1 MRVSWRSMTVQDD
14 RPFDVLVPDAG
25 IQVQLPSGATFYVI
39 TQDEADYLNE
49 RVTRYLSDNHFVN
62 VADFQDV
69 DKMVTFELFIHRW
82 NLWLSKGKDY
92 YNDDINAKQLADTIA
107 TYSSELRQL
116 KKALNIDKTSRDK
129 QRGDDSVPAYLDALR
144 QRAREFGYMRNA
156 QFQHVIESFQRISA
170 YLTYYDNCTEQERI
184 EQGVTLD
191 DVIVLIRETIAEF
204 NAIDETF
211 RKEKQSMWVRKQ

>member
-1 MRVSWRSMTVQDD
+1 MTVQDD
-14 RPFDVLVPDAG
+14 RPFDVLTDDVG
-25 IQVQLPSGATFYVI
+25 IAVQLPSGAQFYVI

-49 RVTRYLSDNHFVN
+49 RVTRYTSDNHFVN

-107 TYSSELRQL
+107 TYSGELRQL

-144 QRAREFGYMRNA
+144 QRAKEFGYMRNE
-156 QFQHVIESFQRISA
+156 QFNKVLEAFHRIAA
-170 YLTYYDNCTEQERI
+170 YIQYHDNCTEQERI
-184 EQGVTLD
+184 EQGVTEADL
-191 DVIVLIRETIAEF
+191 IVLVRETIKEF
-204 NAIDETF
+204 EAIDEKF
-211 RKEKQSMWVRKQ
+211 RKEQQSLWIRRQ

>member
-1 MRVSWRSMTVQDD
+1 MTVQDD
-14 RPFDVLVPDAG
+14 RPFDVTLEDSG
-25 IQVQLPSGATFYVI
+25 IPVALPSGATFYVI

-82 NLWLSKGKDY
+82 GLWLSKGKDY
-92 YNDDINAKQLADTIA
+92 YNDDINAKQLADQIHA
-107 TYSSELRQL
+107 YSGELRQL

-144 QRAREFGYMRNA
+144 QRAKEFGYMRNE
-156 QFQHVIESFQRISA
+156 QFNKVIESFQRISA
-170 YLTYYDNCTEQERI
+170 YITYHDNCTEQERL
-184 EQGVTLD
+184 EQGVTEAD
-191 DVIVLIRETIAEF
+191 LIALVRDTIKEF
-204 NAIDETF
+204 EAIDEEF
-211 RKEKQSMWVRKQ
+211 RKTKQSLWIRRQ